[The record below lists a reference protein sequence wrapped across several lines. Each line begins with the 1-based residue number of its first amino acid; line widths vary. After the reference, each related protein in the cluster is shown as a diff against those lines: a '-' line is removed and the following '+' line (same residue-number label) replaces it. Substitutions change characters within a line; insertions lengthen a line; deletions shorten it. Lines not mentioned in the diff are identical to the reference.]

1 MASLVYF
8 HRLEENED
16 GVRYLF
22 GPDPEEMHRTLTLD
36 KGIRRSL
43 PDDGTID
50 HAFLKA
56 SQKINSIREE
66 RGTWP
71 LRGFSAS

>member
-22 GPDPEEMHRTLTLD
+22 GSDPEEMHRTLTLN
-36 KGIRRSL
+36 KGTRRSL
-43 PDDGTID
+43 PDDDTVD

-56 SQKINSIREE
+56 SQKINSIYGE

-71 LRGFSAS
+71 LCGLSAS